1 MNTKKRKSVLY
12 VDDQPENLMLFEC
25 MFSEEFDITC
35 SLDPIEALSLIRNN
49 TYEVVI
55 SDYMMPKMNGIEFLE
70 ILKQDFPEITRIMLT
85 GNADYELEK
94 EAKIKCDLF
103 EYLKKP
109 MNMKIIE
116 NTINNALR
124 TTEPAFN

>member
-35 SLDPIEALSLIRNN
+35 SLDPIVALSLIRNN
-49 TYEVVI
+49 TYKVVI

-103 EYLKKP
+103 ECLTKP